1 MSANPTLTSGACADN
16 SRSMTEYWLRAG
28 KYTPKMKGTGDPKP
42 LLVWAPFT
50 LDDVIEKSVI
60 PQKCDANALHY
71 VRA

>member
-1 MSANPTLTSGACADN
+1 MRDHSNDVVLAAC
-16 SRSMTEYWLRAG
+16 RQRH
-28 KYTPKMKGTGDPKP
+28 TPKMKGTGDPKP